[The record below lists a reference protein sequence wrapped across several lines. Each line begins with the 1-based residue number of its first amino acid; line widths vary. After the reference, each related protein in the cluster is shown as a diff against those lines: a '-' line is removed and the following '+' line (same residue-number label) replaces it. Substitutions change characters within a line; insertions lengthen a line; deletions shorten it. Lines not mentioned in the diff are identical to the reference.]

1 VPVDEACRRDAVQ
14 IDANSDTT
22 HRRAILNDAVIPEV
36 KALSGFQAGTWMNY
50 GAGTGM
56 CIVVFDNDE
65 HARAAMI
72 SLTAPGGPPVLN
84 SAIYSVEIEVK
95 PEPTD

>member
-1 VPVDEACRRDAVQ
+1 VIRVQ

-22 HRRAILNDAVIPEV
+22 HRHAILNDAVIPEV
-36 KALSGFQAGTWMNY
+36 KALSGFQAETWMND
-50 GAGTGM
+50 GVGTGM

-72 SLTAPGGPPVLN
+72 SLTAPGGRRCSTAPSIPSRLR
-84 SAIYSVEIEVK
+84 
-95 PEPTD
+95 